1 MENNILYINSCVRKE
16 SRTDRLAK
24 RLLQNLGDYTE
35 INLCE
40 ENLLPLDKQSL
51 ARRDEL
57 ISKGSF
63 DDDMF
68 RLARQF
74 ASADIIVIGAP
85 LWDLS
90 FPALLKI
97 YLENIYVTGIVS
109 RYGEDG
115 KPVGLCK
122 ANKIYYVTTAGGP
135 YVSTFSYD
143 LICGLA
149 KTFGINS
156 TELIYA
162 ENLDIFGND
171 PEKILR
177 EVVERRINKIES
189 IVE

>member
-24 RLLQNLGDYTE
+24 SLLQNLGNYTE

-85 LWDLS
+85 FWDLS

-149 KTFGINS
+149 KTFGIKN

>member
-1 MENNILYINSCVRKE
+1 MGNDILYINSCVREE

-24 RLLQNLGDYTE
+24 KLLQRLGDYTE
-35 INLCE
+35 IRLCDE
-40 ENLLPLDKQSL
+40 KLLPLDKQAL
-51 ARRDEL
+51 AHRDEL
-57 ISKGSF
+57 ISKGKF
-63 DDDMF
+63 EDDMF
-68 RLARQF
+68 KLARQF
-74 ASADIIVIGAP
+74 AAAKEIVIAAP
-85 LWDLS
+85 FWDLS

-115 KPVGLCK
+115 RPVGLCK
-122 ANKIYYVTTAGGP
+122 ASKIYYVTTAGGP

-149 KTFGINS
+149 KAFGIKN

-177 EVVERRINKIES
+177 EVNFDTLCLI
-189 IVE
+189 